1 MTAAAL
7 LLMLKSIVVASP
19 PQYWQLWHLQNAQDG
34 FLPSADGLQNG
45 WQALY
50 LKSPGFS
57 DEQTAFDIKDR
68 LRRAR
73 LAGAHGDAARRSWLA
88 KRTPHRTQRI
98 RWLYARE
105 FEFSVR
111 IVVGTKLLREN
122 CRRARPSIP
131 DAHRG
136 RQAHARL
143 ADAVAQHH
151 TEATIISRSTC
162 LRCLRHAGRV
172 CLVTR
177 PWILRSG
184 RSARNDASHQRIN
197 LAALRQGRRLIWHT

>member
-1 MTAAAL
+1 M
-7 LLMLKSIVVASP
+7 
-19 PQYWQLWHLQNAQDG
+19 
-34 FLPSADGLQNG
+34 QNG

-57 DEQTAFDIKDR
+57 DEQTAFDMEDR

-73 LAGAHGDAARRSWLA
+73 LRCPRRRSKKELA
-88 KRTPHRTQRI
+88 RKTHTTQDATDPLVVCPRIRILRPHRRGHQTS
-98 RWLYARE
+98 AR
-105 FEFSVR
+105 
-111 IVVGTKLLREN
+111 KLQ
-122 CRRARPSIP
+122 ARPAVHP